1 MKINKYL
8 AALLSLFVIVFVSCE
23 DKSDLTVPEAPSTGS
38 ANFAKFVSIGNSL
51 TQGEQSGSVF
61 ESAQE
66 YSYGNL
72 IAKQVGTT
80 YAQALFTDPGSGGR
94 IEVQSVSPFVTKIN
108 SQAGSPK
115 NLTYPAPYNNLGVK
129 GAFLWDVAN
138 TTSSANNYTAQ
149 FGAPNSMFDAVL
161 RGSGN
166 TQLQLA
172 IAQNPTFVTLW
183 IGNNDI
189 LAYATRGGLF
199 PVTSASNFQTWYGQ
213 ILDALAA
220 TNAKVVVAN
229 IPDVTSVPFFTTVGG
244 QLLLSGVSAVAG
256 TKADGSVGLLDLRKN
271 LLTLQ
276 AAAELAQ
283 GKGLSAQNPLSNGVI
298 LDESEIAIAKQVI
311 NGYNQIISSLANAK
325 GYGVVDIN
333 AFFTNVAANGL
344 DVDGL
349 HFTARYVEGGIFSLD
364 GVHPTS
370 QGYAVIANEFIKVI
384 NAKFSAKIPLVNVST
399 IPGSLVLAKKV
410 EYDKLGIPIFPE
422 GALDNI
428 AF

>member
-8 AALLSLFVIVFVSCE
+8 IALLSLLAIVFVSCE

-38 ANFAKFVSIGNSL
+38 ANFTKFVSIGNSL

-94 IEVQSVSPFVTKIN
+94 IEVQSVSPFVTKTN
-108 SQAGSPK
+108 SSSGTPK

-149 FGAPNSMFDAVL
+149 FGAPNAMFDAVL
-161 RGSGN
+161 RGSG

-172 IAQNPTFVTLW
+172 IAQQPTFVTLW

-213 ILDALAA
+213 ILDALAT

-229 IPDVTSVPFFTTVGG
+229 IPDVTSIPFFTTVGG
-244 QLLLSGVSAVAG
+244 QLLLGGVTHVVG
-256 TKADGSVGLLDLRKN
+256 TKADNSVGALDLRKN

-311 NGYNQIISSLANAK
+311 NGYNQIISSLAAAK

-333 AFFTNVAANGL
+333 AFFTNVAASGL
-344 DVDGL
+344 TVDGI
-349 HFTARYVEGGIFSLD
+349 HFTARYVEGGLFSLD

-410 EYDKLGIPIFPE
+410 EYDKLGIPVFPE

-428 AF
+428 VF